1 MKKFLLSLLAIGMM
15 GSSVAQMA
23 IPEGIFADDPTIFN
37 GRKVTVKN
45 VQIDFND
52 LAVSNGVIAPNPV
65 NLNVAPGPIGTP
77 TSPKVAPCR
86 APRGFTKVKVFFLEK
101 PEYDACFFMV
111 NSMYE
116 QLKRETGGVTTD
128 ARITF
133 RGEPRIGYHITF
145 YRLGQ

>member
-23 IPEGIFADDPTIFN
+23 IPGGIFADNPTRFN

-77 TSPKVAPCR
+77 TSPKVTPCR

-101 PEYDACFFMV
+101 PEYNACSLWLIQCMS
-111 NSMYE
+111 N
-116 QLKRETGGVTTD
+116 
-128 ARITF
+128 
-133 RGEPRIGYHITF
+133 
-145 YRLGQ
+145 

>member
-23 IPEGIFADDPTIFN
+23 IPGGIFADDPTRFN

-45 VQIDFND
+45 IQIDFAD
-52 LAVSNGVIAPNPV
+52 LDTQYGITTP
-65 NLNVAPGPIGTP
+65 PGPIGTP
-77 TSPKVAPCR
+77 TKPLIAPCR
-86 APRGFTKVKVFFLEK
+86 PPRGFVKVKVFFLEK

-111 NSMYE
+111 SSMYE